1 MKHEHRLRFAVHA
14 PPAPAWFRPQMA
26 EPRPA
31 EVLPSDSSLREEYLD
46 GGETSEQP
54 YPSPLLRQWL
64 LEQSEAIE
72 ASSRARQE
80 WDREL
85 ERQTLAQWPW
95 AYADLVLGGRV
106 GGTRAIVDL
115 VAEAVRLAL
124 SPLEPGA
131 FPKLVPSIL
140 VRTPLDSR
148 LRTVGVEAA
157 DEGKL
162 VEVVDVLRDAVV
174 DAVVEALSIAGVVRP
189 DAARRSVA
197 LARRLRDQSDLR
209 GEASPDVDVEPS
221 TESTPEPAAR

>member
-1 MKHEHRLRFAVHA
+1 M
-14 PPAPAWFRPQMA
+14 
-26 EPRPA
+26 
-31 EVLPSDSSLREEYLD
+31 
-46 GGETSEQP
+46 
-54 YPSPLLRQWL
+54 
-64 LEQSEAIE
+64 
-72 ASSRARQE
+72 
-80 WDREL
+80 
-85 ERQTLAQWPW
+85 
-95 AYADLVLGGRV
+95 LGGRV

-131 FPKLVPSIL
+131 IPKLVPSIL